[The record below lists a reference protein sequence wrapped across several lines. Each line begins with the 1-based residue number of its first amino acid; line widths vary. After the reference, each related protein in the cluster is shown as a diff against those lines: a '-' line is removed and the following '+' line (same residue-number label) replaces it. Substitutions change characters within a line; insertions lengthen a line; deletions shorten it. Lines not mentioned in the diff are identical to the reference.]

1 MEPFSLPYPQ
11 MGGARAMVFVRAR
24 MRVLEN
30 AGHSAWSDTEVF
42 PHQGITKAP
51 YVPHRHVLE
60 AFVKVLGVLC
70 ILERFVVGGQWM
82 ELGGAVERS
91 EQAGMECME
100 RRAGRTKG
108 SGARPSTVIR
118 ALAVTL
124 IDFLPLHKPVF
135 SHILFFPFRLIYC
148 GRMFIKPAS
157 AITQAH

>member
-1 MEPFSLPYPQ
+1 
-11 MGGARAMVFVRAR
+11 MVFVRAR
-24 MRVLEN
+24 MRALEN

-91 EQAGMECME
+91 EQAGMECW
-100 RRAGRTKG
+100 TN
-108 SGARPSTVIR
+108 
-118 ALAVTL
+118 
-124 IDFLPLHKPVF
+124 
-135 SHILFFPFRLIYC
+135 
-148 GRMFIKPAS
+148 
-157 AITQAH
+157 